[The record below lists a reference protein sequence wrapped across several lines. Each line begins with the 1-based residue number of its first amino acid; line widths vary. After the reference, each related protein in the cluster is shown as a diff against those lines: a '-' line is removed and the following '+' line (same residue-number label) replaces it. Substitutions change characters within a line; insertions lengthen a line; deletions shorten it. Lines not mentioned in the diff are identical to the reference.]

1 MNKVIL
7 MFLGIL
13 FSVQSFSLTPYK
25 GSYDLYAQTPMGNLK
40 IGSAILNL
48 EINNNQFE
56 FTTNA
61 KTEALWKTI
70 YDYSRSEKSIGNV
83 IDEQIINTYFSVTEK
98 IKNEVKKNYE
108 IFIVAGKNYAVTSN
122 GEEFKIKPGV
132 LVDSLSVYLALSN
145 DMIDNPNQLE
155 FTYQVVGESNV
166 RELVFKIDGDENILI
181 NENEVKTIRVIC
193 DELRL
198 TINLSP
204 KDNFQPIKIHKI
216 NGKTAFTMTLIGFET

>member
-25 GSYDLYAQTPMGNLK
+25 GNYDLYAQTPMGNLK

-56 FTTNA
+56 FTTDA

-83 IDEQIINTYFSVTEK
+83 IDGQIINTYFSVIEK

-108 IFIVAGKNYAVTSN
+108 ITIETDKNYAVSSS
-122 GEEFKIKPGV
+122 GDEFEIKPGL
-132 LVDSLSVYLALSN
+132 LVDTLSVYLALSN
-145 DMIDNPNQLE
+145 DMVNKPNESE
-155 FTYQVVGESNV
+155 FTYQVVDEVGVNY
-166 RELVFKIDGDENILI
+166 LQFKLDGSEKILI
-181 NENEVKTIRVIC
+181 NEREIETVRVIC
-193 DELRL
+193 DELQL
-198 TINLSP
+198 ILNLSVEE
-204 KDNFQPIKIHKI
+204 NFQPIKIHKI